1 MSGLPAIVVP
11 AGLGPDGLPL
21 AMEILGLPFSERAL
35 LTIAQ
40 VVRTAPRPAGA
51 AEDDAAY
58 AGGHREVLT
67 VQDFNGLRFVPD
79 TKCSR
84 SPATG
89 SLLTRLVQ

>member
-1 MSGLPAIVVP
+1 
-11 AGLGPDGLPL
+11 
-21 AMEILGLPFSERAL
+21 MEILGLPFSERAL

-40 VVRTAPRPAGA
+40 VYERLRGPRVLPKTTPHLLG
-51 AEDDAAY
+51 DI
-58 AGGHREVLT
+58 VKMLT

-84 SPATG
+84 SPATA